1 MTCAFCSQELEPQTK
16 GGARRI
22 YCSTKCR
29 KDADWARKKLGPFAG
44 ECDRCGKAWTN
55 PNQRQRFCS
64 RECAYEANLERAAE
78 RYADFRAANPL
89 PEIYHFTCDLC
100 STEFTKDYIVRG
112 IAVQR
117 GIYCENCRPVAQSMR
132 YRLKTVKRQSQT
144 VAANRIAHEQ
154 LAERDGLNCYLCNE
168 LIDMTLARTSK
179 YGATI
184 DHVVPLSRGGLDE
197 LSNLRLAHWVCNSKK
212 SNKLVEE
219 LNG

>member
-1 MTCAFCSQELEPQTK
+1 MELEPQTG
-16 GGARRI
+16 GGARRL
-22 YCSTKCR
+22 YCSVRCR
-29 KDADWARKKLGPFAG
+29 RDSDWARKKLGPFSG
-44 ECDRCGKAWTN
+44 NCQRCGSAWTN
-55 PNQRQRFCS
+55 EKMRQKFCS
-64 RECAYEANLERAAE
+64 YECKYADGLDRAAQ
-78 RYADFRAANPL
+78 RYAEFREANPL
-89 PEIYHFTCDLC
+89 PELYHFTCDLC
-100 STEFTKDYIVRG
+100 SVEFSKPYQVKG

-117 GIYCENCRPVAQSMR
+117 GIYCESCRPIAQTMR

-144 VAANRIAHEQ
+144 THANRIAHEQ

-168 LIDMTLARTSK
+168 VIDMALPKTSK

-197 LSNLRLAHWVCNSKK
+197 LDNLKLAHWTCNLAK